1 MESSA
6 DTTIHFYPRWCRFR
20 DEEKVLYG
28 PGWRVYEDDGGSW
41 VFNNRDCVF
50 ARKKDCQAA
59 CDALNEL
66 NVSYDS
72 LMAMN
77 DDEFGAVIVKYLN
90 W

>member
-6 DTTIHFYPRWCRFR
+6 DTTIHFYPRWCRFW
-20 DEEKVLYG
+20 DEGEVLYG
-28 PGWRVYEDDGGSW
+28 QGWRVFDNFGESW
-41 VFNNRDCVF
+41 VFDDRDCVF

-59 CDALNEL
+59 CDALNDL
-66 NVSYDS
+66 NTTKET
-72 LMAMN
+72 LTAMN